1 MKMPDWRSFMKG
13 FIFSIIIG
21 LCICSRASALEIAGV
36 SLPETASMSSGE
48 KVVLNGGGIRSKFFV
63 KVYVGALYLR
73 EKNSSAQTIIEMQG
87 PKRVAMHFLH
97 SEVSRDKITDAWI
110 KSFSENSSPKEME
123 ALQPDLN
130 RFNAMFRTMQKGDVI
145 RLDYLSSEGTQVWIN
160 DALQGTI
167 KGEHFYRA
175 LLKVW
180 IGSSPA
186 DRSLKDG
193 MLGISR

>member
-1 MKMPDWRSFMKG
+1 MKG
-13 FIFSIIIG
+13 FIFSLIIG
-21 LCICSRASALEIAGV
+21 LFVSSTASALEIAGV

-73 EKNSSAQTIIEMQG
+73 EKNSSAQAIIEMQG
-87 PKRVAMHFLH
+87 PKRVLMNFVH
-97 SEVSRDKITDAWI
+97 SEVSKDKITDAWN
-110 KSFSENSSPKEME
+110 KGFAENSTPKEME

-130 RFNAMFRTMQKGDVI
+130 RFNTMFRTMHKGDVI
-145 RLDYLSSEGTQVWIN
+145 RLDYLPSEGTQVWIN
-160 DALQGTI
+160 DTLQGTI
-167 KGEHFYRA
+167 KGDHFYRA

-180 IGSSPA
+180 IGASPA

-193 MLGISR
+193 MLGIAK